1 MEAVQSALSLLS
13 GVVRAPAD
21 LEKALQQLETMQLP
35 SARLLIHQS
44 EWGMFKNTE
53 LDKLIWQLKYAT
65 DDAEDLL
72 RDFRDQAQRRKI
84 EDAGRSR
91 TGQLCSSSVSNVAHI
106 FHGSSGRVREAQD
119 KLEKA
124 RAEVENGLTKR
135 GLHVVPLK
143 LMPTT
148 TEIITAPQ
156 VFGRETER
164 DQVMEVLGVTAT
176 IDRIQEFD
184 QVITQMGMPLTMG
197 STSAGS
203 SKRKSA
209 GHQKKR
215 KSAAASTSKAAK
227 RLGNSSSSPRFAE
240 TTNLAGNV
248 SVLPIFG
255 IGGIG
260 KTTLAQLIY
269 NDDRVRA
276 HFTVRIW
283 VCVSDLFDD
292 ERMTKE
298 IIKTM
303 SEPNIDLPSD
313 IGDLRVQLKKQL
325 KSQKFLLRCGPGQKM
340 APLALKG
347 KAAGVFLAAKND
359 LSTTPWIRSRKE
371 AQGGGIELR
380 KGIKAP
386 LHHMASVVWMWR

>member
-124 RAEVENGLTKR
+124 RAEVENELTKR
-135 GLHVVPLK
+135 GLHVVPVK
-143 LMPTT
+143 FMPIT

-156 VFGRETER
+156 VFW
-164 DQVMEVLGVTAT
+164 
-176 IDRIQEFD
+176 
-184 QVITQMGMPLTMG
+184 P
-197 STSAGS
+197 
-203 SKRKSA
+203 
-209 GHQKKR
+209 
-215 KSAAASTSKAAK
+215 
-227 RLGNSSSSPRFAE
+227 
-240 TTNLAGNV
+240 
-248 SVLPIFG
+248 
-255 IGGIG
+255 
-260 KTTLAQLIY
+260 
-269 NDDRVRA
+269 
-276 HFTVRIW
+276 
-283 VCVSDLFDD
+283 
-292 ERMTKE
+292 
-298 IIKTM
+298 
-303 SEPNIDLPSD
+303 
-313 IGDLRVQLKKQL
+313 
-325 KSQKFLLRCGPGQKM
+325 
-340 APLALKG
+340 
-347 KAAGVFLAAKND
+347 
-359 LSTTPWIRSRKE
+359 
-371 AQGGGIELR
+371 
-380 KGIKAP
+380 
-386 LHHMASVVWMWR
+386 